1 MRSEVR
7 ISSALFMLD
16 EYGILRYRQVGY
28 QTLDGIVALI
38 LSLDRPQSTDAHLQE
53 LVSRLTP

>member
-28 QTLDGIVALI
+28 QTLDGIVALNR
-38 LSLDRPQSTDAHLQE
+38 SLDRPQSTNTHLQE
-53 LVSRLTP
+53 LVTR

>member
-16 EYGILRYRQVGY
+16 EHGILRYWQVGY
-28 QTLDGIVALI
+28 QTLDGIVALVR
-38 LSLDRPQSTDAHLQE
+38 SLDRPQSTNAHLQE
-53 LVSRLTP
+53 LVTR